1 MLQRTF
7 CLLVSCLLSGVFTN
21 LAMADKPA
29 DEKPVQYW
37 GKLFSWTDNKAQHPT
52 EGIMFELLHEVT
64 RRLPE
69 YQHHYIAMS
78 LSRGFTDLTQ
88 RDDLCMVGM
97 MRNPER
103 DRVGYFVGLW
113 PVLPPQLVIRRDDRQ
128 FITHGQQR
136 VSFAAVLQRN
146 DLRGAT
152 LEGRYFGPT
161 LEALLQKARTADR
174 LQSLQTSA
182 STNNLLSMLDA
193 GRIDFTLDFLETF
206 QTSSEGRPELRKRL
220 MLVPLEEVQTP
231 GIGGIYCSRTPRGKQ
246 LIERIDA
253 LAQNPRLQ
261 ARFQKIID
269 RYLPATPRKPY
280 AQWTGNYY
288 QQRSQ
293 QSITNLHE

>member
-1 MLQRTF
+1 M
-7 CLLVSCLLSGVFTN
+7 FTN

-64 RRLPE
+64 RQLPE

-78 LSRGFTDLTQ
+78 LSRGFTDMTH

-113 PVLPPQLVIRRDDRQ
+113 PVLPPQLVIRRDDQQ
-128 FITHGQQR
+128 FITREQKR
-136 VSFAAVLQRN
+136 VSLAAVLERN
-146 DLRGAT
+146 DLRGAV
-152 LEGRYFGPT
+152 LEGRYFGPK
-161 LEALLQKARTADR
+161 LDALLQTAKSAGSV
-174 LQSLQTSA
+174 QSLQTSA
-182 STNNLLSMLDA
+182 NANNLLSMLDV
-193 GRIDFTLDFLETF
+193 GRIDFSLDFLETF
-206 QTSSEGRPELRKRL
+206 QTSSESRPELRKRL

>member
-64 RRLPE
+64 RQLPE

-78 LSRGFTDLTQ
+78 LSRGFTDMTH

-113 PVLPPQLVIRRDDRQ
+113 PVLPPQLVIRRDDQQ
-128 FITHGQQR
+128 FITREQKR
-136 VSFAAVLQRN
+136 VSLAAVLERN
-146 DLRGAT
+146 DLRGAV
-152 LEGRYFGPT
+152 LEGRYFGPK
-161 LEALLQKARTADR
+161 LDALLQTAKSAGSV
-174 LQSLQTSA
+174 QSLQTSA
-182 STNNLLSMLDA
+182 NANNLLSMLDV
-193 GRIDFTLDFLETF
+193 GRIDFSLDFLETF
-206 QTSSEGRPELRKRL
+206 QTSSESRPELRKRL

>member
-1 MLQRTF
+1 MLQRTAR
-7 CLLVSCLLSGVFTN
+7 LLLSCLLSGLFTN
-21 LAMADKPA
+21 LAMAEQSTEQKPT
-29 DEKPVQYW
+29 QYW

-52 EGIMFELLHEVT
+52 EGIMFELLHEIT
-64 RRLPE
+64 KQLPE

-103 DRVGYFVGLW
+103 DSVGYFVGLW

-128 FITHGQQR
+128 FITRGQKR
-136 VSFAAVLQRN
+136 VSFAALLLRN

-152 LEGRYFGPT
+152 LQGRYFGPT
-161 LEALLQKARTADR
+161 LEALLQTAKTEGR
-174 LQSLQTSA
+174 LQTLQTSA
-182 STNNLLSMLDA
+182 SANNLLSMLDA

-206 QTSSEGRPELRKRL
+206 QTSSESRPELRKRL

-231 GIGGIYCSRTPRGKQ
+231 GVGGIYCSRTPRGKQ
-246 LIERIDA
+246 LIERIDT
-253 LAQNPRLQ
+253 LAKNPKLQ

-269 RYLPATPRKPY
+269 HYLPAEPRQPF

-293 QSITNLHE
+293 KSITNLDD